1 MSDQLEWIFPER
13 HPQDFQ
19 EGSDGNQ
26 KAFDGTIDSLLRE
39 AIQNASDAKWPMY
52 SDNDT
57 KVKIKVTAIKLT
69 GAKKDKYLKTMG
81 WSDLK
86 MHVESVAK
94 NTTLGA
100 DLLPLSLKE
109 GLQKIKNGP
118 LYLLR
123 IEDFNT
129 SGLFGYEEANDED
142 ETPNAFRAVHFAAG
156 HSVNKLI
163 GSGGSFGMG
172 KYALMKGSL
181 IKTVLYNSNI
191 NKSKGSF
198 LEKSKDVSLETF
210 TNGEYK
216 NRFLGRTVLGSHA
229 IDENKYG
236 KEGWFGSSHDVE
248 QMNTS
253 GYINKHTIAKSHWAE
268 DSFVQDLYLDRN
280 EAGTSVIIVGYDPEK
295 DFDNY
300 DIDLSEIVEEM
311 KRKIAINFWP
321 AMSKK
326 KSLPGGIEIEVG
338 GIENG
343 NVKEDFEVLNPKNYV
358 ASYHTLYKF
367 YEDYLEDPTNDLN
380 QNEELRGPKDTAAR
394 VINFSI
400 PKSNSS
406 LTERYKHQSTEH
418 DVALLVKYVDPVT
431 DGNINEE
438 LLNKISLIRGP
449 GMVVKYE
456 FGDHSTPGRGKVKRY
471 NKDFIA
477 IALVG
482 AFVQNPLKE
491 IDAQIAEK
499 FFTNCEP
506 PHHDRWEDKAPAF
519 DVVYRGVRGAKKLF
533 SENMDKLRDTV
544 SDLLREEFEVTSNI
558 PREMKMMLTFPGEG
572 KAQGET
578 DKESKNFRIKIEE
591 KNIEFNKN
599 NGTYKIPVTLTAPK
613 SITKNMS
620 VKVGISGDS
629 AKSTEK
635 RSVPFQIPK
644 ASIKGKGCK
653 LIADNVVYVN
663 HEELNRK
670 RQINFSFVVSTPEV
684 GIDPFSLGISVD
696 DPIVLEVH

>member
-26 KAFDGTIDSLLRE
+26 KAFDGTIDSVLRE

-52 SDNDT
+52 SGSDT

-69 GAKKDKYLKTMG
+69 GTKKDKYLKTMG
-81 WSDLK
+81 WSELK
-86 MHVESVAK
+86 KHVDAVVK
-94 NTTLGA
+94 NSTGGA
-100 DLLPLSLKE
+100 DLLPSTIKKGLK
-109 GLQKIKNGP
+109 KIQDGP

-129 SGLFGYEEANDED
+129 SGLFGYETANDD
-142 ETPNAFRAVHFAAG
+142 DVTPNAFRAVHFAAG

-172 KYALMKGSL
+172 KYALMKGS
-181 IKTVLYNSNI
+181 IIQTVLYNSNI
-191 NKSKGSF
+191 NKTKSSF
-198 LEKSKDVSLETF
+198 LEDSNEVSLESF

-216 NRFLGRTVLGSHA
+216 NRFLGRTVLGTHE

-236 KEGWFGSSHDVE
+236 KEGWFGSSHEVE
-248 QMNTS
+248 QTNTS
-253 GYINKHTIAKSHWAE
+253 GHLNKHTIARSKWAE
-268 DSFVQDLYLDRN
+268 DSFVSDLYLDRN
-280 EAGTSVIIVGYDPEK
+280 EPGTSVIIVGYDPDK

-300 DIDLSEIVEEM
+300 DLDLSEIVEEM

-326 KSLPGGIEIEVG
+326 DSLHGGIEIEVG

-343 NVKEDFEVLNPKNYV
+343 NIKENFEVIQPKNYV
-358 ASYHTLYKF
+358 ASHNMLYKF
-367 YEDYLEDPTNDLN
+367 YEDSLEDPINDLD
-380 QNEELRGPKDTAAR
+380 QNGELRGPKDTAAR
-394 VINFSI
+394 VINVSI
-400 PKSNSS
+400 PKTYSD
-406 LTERYKHQSTEH
+406 LPERYKHDKTDH
-418 DVALLVKYVDPVT
+418 DVALLVKYVDPIT
-431 DGNINEE
+431 DGNINEA
-438 LLNKISLIRGP
+438 LLNKIALVRGP

-456 FGDHSTPGRGKVKRY
+456 FGDHNTSGRGKVKRY

-499 FFTNCEP
+499 YFTHCEP
-506 PHHDRWEDKAPAF
+506 PHHDKWEDGTDAFKAIYPKHHAPN
-519 DVVYRGVRGAKKLF
+519 KLF
-533 SENMDKLRDTV
+533 KENMDKLRDAV

-644 ASIKGKGCK
+644 ASIKGKGGK
-653 LIADNVVYVN
+653 LIADNIVYVN